1 MQLAEAERHFVDSV
15 ASTIKATLSV
25 SDAEHYIFNAGLRL
39 SWLGMMRYIT
49 KKTPQARPIA

>member
-1 MQLAEAERHFVDSV
+1 V